1 MAQAEF
7 VEMLKRLAGGWRVGM
22 QPHSRTPTA
31 MQQWKT
37 RDHSAPCSPYSRR
50 CDASACTR
58 TGSFP
63 RPARAINVNVGVWF
77 HIWLRVNVHVYTRAG
92 GNVGS

>member
-22 QPHSRTPTA
+22 QPHSRAPTV

-37 RDHSAPCSPYSRR
+37 RDRSAPCSRR

-58 TGSFP
+58 TGSFL
-63 RPARAINVNVGVWF
+63 RPARVNVGVWF
-77 HIWLRVNVHVYTRAG
+77 YIWLRVNVHVYTRAG